1 LIEDAA
7 DAQKVRTTDSPVQ
20 QWKEGRKKRGG
31 REEGREG
38 GGRCRQER
46 SKCITHRRHSDRS
59 MRGTHNIIYE
69 AGRCR
74 RRRRWFKVF
83 HILDTDRV
91 ATEY

>member
-38 GGRCRQER
+38 GREGGSGKGQ
-46 SKCITHRRHSDRS
+46 
-59 MRGTHNIIYE
+59 RGGGGGD
-69 AGRCR
+69 A
-74 RRRRWFKVF
+74 
-83 HILDTDRV
+83 
-91 ATEY
+91 A